1 LWFPRLNNIS
11 FWLLP
16 PSLIL
21 LLSSSFVESG
31 VGTGFNQPPE
41 NGNIFSE
48 KLHSM
53 QRNLVLQIKLICNNF
68 FIYSWYINNKFY
80 ITAHC
85 LRAVD
90 VPFILKKVNSIY
102 LFNSHVKKIKNR
114 GQYAWKNQI
123 RFFHQRLSVY
133 SNNLN
138 KLFNVRD
145 PKKNFNFE
153 KWLIGFT
160 DGDGSFVIYKT
171 KNTYSLAFKISQHK
185 YNKRIL
191 YYIKKNI
198 GVGNVNEEKNT
209 NMAQYSVYSREKLKK
224 YIIPIFDKYPLL
236 SRKYFNYKKFKEAF
250 NILENIDLSFKEK
263 NELIEKIIILK
274 PDINYINPIWSKL
287 INKDDIK
294 EIINKEWLIGFIEAE
309 GSFFISK
316 NILNYTYNFSL
327 CQQND
332 IYLLNAIKRIL
343 KIEAHVYYSE
353 RDKCYYLQ
361 TKNKKSLKY
370 IIYFVNG
377 YLKGVKSLEFK
388 LWKRAFSNKYN
399 NKKLEK
405 IQLIMRKL
413 RKEKSLD

>member
-1 LWFPRLNNIS
+1 MWFPRLNNIS

-191 YYIKKNI
+191 YYMKKNI
-198 GVGNVNEEKNT
+198 GVGNVSEEKKT

-263 NELIEKIIILK
+263 NELIEKIRVLK
-274 PDINYINPIWSKL
+274 PDINYINPILSKF
-287 INKDDIK
+287 INKDNIE

-309 GSFFISK
+309 GSFFICK